1 MGPLEPRTKII
12 FKARVISESW
22 ERTSTISD
30 NTNFLGPETRPLQ
43 KIRRAAL
50 TIGPHAGAHR
60 VALRAAT
67 SIGVP
72 LLILFMLDR
81 MDLSI
86 YASFGALVSLY
97 GRFHYYG
104 DRIRMQVGAGFIFLS
119 SMLIGTLLAIL
130 DADITVRIM
139 VLATV
144 ATFVT
149 GIVGGY
155 KWHPGGATFAVF
167 AAGAVATMP
176 GEWINLAQVLVVGS
190 SAALFSI
197 VLTATLGLL
206 RTWSWSRV
214 FRPLQPAVF
223 NAQWSVAVTVGIGA
237 LLAGLI
243 GRTFDADHWYWAMV
257 AASVVLAGAAT
268 TSRLTRSIQRF
279 IGTTLGVLIAG
290 LLLWFEIPTLGV
302 ILAVIVFQALAE
314 LLIGRNYGVAMLAV
328 TPLALLMV
336 SLANPIAPEVLVVDR
351 VFETFIGS
359 LVGTIVALISAKLR
373 AEQEQS

>member
-1 MGPLEPRTKII
+1 MRTN
-12 FKARVISESW
+12 
-22 ERTSTISD
+22 TIGEKSR
-30 NTNFLGPETRPLQ
+30 FLGPETRPLRKVRQ
-43 KIRRAAL
+43 AVMA
-50 TIGPHAGAHR
+50 IGPHAGAHR
-60 VALRAAT
+60 VAIRAAT

-72 LLILFMLDR
+72 LIILYFMGR

-86 YASFGALVSLY
+86 YASFGALSSLY

-104 DRIRMQVGAGFIFLS
+104 DRIRMQLGAGLIFVSVL
-119 SMLIGTLLAIL
+119 LIGTLLAVL
-130 DADITVRIM
+130 DTDTNVRIM
-139 VLATV
+139 TIALV
-144 ATFVT
+144 ATSVT

-176 GEWINLAQVLVVGS
+176 GNWINLAQILLVTS
-190 SAALFSI
+190 AAALFS
-197 VLTATLGLL
+197 VSLTAALGLL
-206 RTWSWSRV
+206 RTRSWTKV
-214 FRPLQPAVF
+214 FRPIRRAVF
-223 NAQWSVAVTVGIGA
+223 QADWSVAVTVGIGA

-243 GRTFDADHWYWAMV
+243 GQTFDDDHWYWAMV

-279 IGTTLGVLIAG
+279 IGTTLGVLMAG
-290 LLLWFEIPTLGV
+290 VLLWLEMPTLGV
-302 ILAVIVFQALAE
+302 VGAVIVLQAAAE

-336 SLANPIAPEVLVVDR
+336 SLANPIDPEILVVDR

-359 LVGTIVALISAKLR
+359 LVGTAIALVSAKLR
-373 AEQEQS
+373 SDEQHS